1 MSTKPLSTADG
12 KRSRRNI
19 LASSAPHPLFLSPS
33 FLPLLARRVLDSKQL
48 SSLAPIVSYLILQSP
63 RLSFFHRPRSHLI
76 ATGLVWVAAAQHSPK
91 PPRICSHPGWWAQ
104 QNAADGQDFAV
115 TSTPLIC
122 VRSVSSKVDC
132 GSLICFR
139 SLHVCFRQQDSSLDL
154 LSPVLTR
161 SRYCPAPVRVLGIAT
176 SGKPTHSQIQP

>member
-1 MSTKPLSTADG
+1 MNNEIHMSSRLSCTQDTRSKSCLLFLPFYFLPQFSEHQVDALSLDVNKPLSMADG

-48 SSLAPIVSYLILQSP
+48 SSLAPIVSYPILQSP

-91 PPRICSHPGWWAQ
+91 PLR
-104 QNAADGQDFAV
+104 N
-115 TSTPLIC
+115 
-122 VRSVSSKVDC
+122 
-132 GSLICFR
+132 
-139 SLHVCFRQQDSSLDL
+139 L
-154 LSPVLTR
+154 LSPRLVGAAKR
-161 SRYCPAPVRVLGIAT
+161 SR
-176 SGKPTHSQIQP
+176 